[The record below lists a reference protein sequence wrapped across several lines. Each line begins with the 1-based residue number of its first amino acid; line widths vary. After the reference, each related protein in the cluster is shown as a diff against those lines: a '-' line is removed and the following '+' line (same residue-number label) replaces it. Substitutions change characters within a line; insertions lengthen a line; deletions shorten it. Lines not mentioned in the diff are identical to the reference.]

1 MEWKTTTE
9 NLSHLQGI
17 NSGGKKRVWFWL
29 LEMGGGGG
37 GRSNSQMIQLL
48 LKNYGKKKKK
58 KEGAGRV
65 RNLIIIISLLWG
77 SVKICQTH
85 LCLVAPE
92 V

>member
-37 GRSNSQMIQLL
+37 KIKFSDDP
-48 LKNYGKKKKK
+48 
-58 KEGAGRV
+58 
-65 RNLIIIISLLWG
+65 IIIKKLW
-77 SVKICQTH
+77 
-85 LCLVAPE
+85 
-92 V
+92 